1 MFKVIFEKNKI
12 ISLFVWSF
20 FCFSVIKCFSV
31 FIYFLTNAFLYQ
43 AFLYSIL
50 FFIYFFIFKIRFG
63 TRLTYLQYTTN
74 SLLFIIG
81 IIIFSYS
88 YFKLVM
94 LDDDHFNIVFFT
106 AIFISNLILTSFLF
120 LLTLIKRK

>member
-63 TRLTYLQYTTN
+63 TRLTYLQYITN

>member
-63 TRLTYLQYTTN
+63 TRLTYLQYITN

-94 LDDDHFNIVFFT
+94 LDDDHFNIIFFT